1 MTVTKGIDVS
11 KHQGNI
17 DWKKVKNSKQVQFA
31 ILRAGYGREIS
42 QKDLQFEN
50 NYKGCKE
57 NGIPCGCYWY
67 SYALSEEEA
76 VKEAKTFL
84 EAVKGKVFEYP
95 VFFDV
100 EENAQFRLGKEKV
113 SAIIRAFLEYVEKQG
128 YWVGLYMSTSYLNGY
143 VEDDIKKRYA
153 VWVAQYG
160 SSCTYKG
167 QYGIWQ
173 KSCKGKIDGISGDVD
188 LNECYVDYPVII
200 KKSGLNGFGKTETVP
215 VTEEEMTE
223 KEMLEEILEH
233 IKSIDEKLS

>member
-17 DWKKVKNSKQVQFA
+17 DWKKVKNSKQADFA

-100 EENAQFRLGKEKV
+100 EENSQFRLGKEKV

-128 YWVGLYMSTSYLNGY
+128 YWVGLYMSTSYMNGY

-160 SSCTYKG
+160 SSR
-167 QYGIWQ
+167 
-173 KSCKGKIDGISGDVD
+173 
-188 LNECYVDYPVII
+188 
-200 KKSGLNGFGKTETVP
+200 
-215 VTEEEMTE
+215 M
-223 KEMLEEILEH
+223 
-233 IKSIDEKLS
+233 